1 MPHYHEYFTTGKEKY
16 KSEVKKKLNYDLKF
30 SKKERDEDFMKE
42 LIQYEIE
49 NKKESFEDVAKDFEK
64 NHCKIVNK
72 VLYITETE
80 EKNIFYTATN

>member
-1 MPHYHEYFTTGKEKY
+1 M
-16 KSEVKKKLNYDLKF
+16 
-30 SKKERDEDFMKE
+30 DEDFMKE